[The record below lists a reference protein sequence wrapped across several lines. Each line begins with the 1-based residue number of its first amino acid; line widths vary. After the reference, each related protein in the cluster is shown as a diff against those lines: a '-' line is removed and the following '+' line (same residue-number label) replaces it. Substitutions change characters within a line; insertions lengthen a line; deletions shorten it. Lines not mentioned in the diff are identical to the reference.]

1 MTLVEEIE
9 KLRDGGY
16 VGVDKHM
23 VKVCESILFYAEN
36 FNMKKNYARLQYDL
50 EFDLNCRQ
58 AEEAK
63 QDLWVYLSNK
73 FKIPEEERYLIKA
86 PDKLKNKKK
95 RQDWIKKEFKPYYYE
110 RQFNDYANPIIYAFS
125 KSVLSYR
132 KRGKKR
138 GEQETQE
145 RIARQEPI
153 IQKRKELID
162 SGVKDEKEIIKLIVE
177 EFSEEETYDYI
188 QKTILKAKRKE
199 ENKRRVQKP
208 FALSP

>member
-23 VKVCESILFYAEN
+23 VKVCEAIFFYAEN
-36 FNMKKNYARLQYDL
+36 FNMKKNYARLQYDQ

-73 FKIPEEERYLIKA
+73 FKIPEEERYLINA

-95 RQDWIKKEFKPYYYE
+95 RQDCIKWRFWPFFYE
-110 RQFNDYANPIIYAFS
+110 WRINNFANPIIYAFS
-125 KSVLSYR
+125 KGILSYR
-132 KRGKKR
+132 KRGKKG

-145 RIARQEPI
+145 KIARQEPI
-153 IQKRKELID
+153 IQKREELID
-162 SGVKDEKEIIKLIVE
+162 SGVKDEKIIIKRIRKAFPKE
-177 EFSEEETYDYI
+177 DYDYI
-188 QKTILKAKRKE
+188 QKTILAKKRKE
-199 ENKRRVQKP
+199 QHERRVQKP
-208 FALSP
+208 FALFP